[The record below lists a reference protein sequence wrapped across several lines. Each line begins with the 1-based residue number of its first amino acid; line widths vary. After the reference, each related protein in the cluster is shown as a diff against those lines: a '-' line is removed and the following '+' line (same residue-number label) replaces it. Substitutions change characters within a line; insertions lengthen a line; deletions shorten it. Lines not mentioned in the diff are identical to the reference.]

1 MATLP
6 QHTAFDTA
14 HPAVPA
20 AFLVLTLGMTMAS
33 AQPVLI
39 GLSFVGA
46 FAYSVCVRGVRAS
59 VASLR
64 WQIPLVAVIA
74 VLNPL
79 FSASGSTEVARMG
92 FRVIY
97 LESLCY
103 GFAMGGLFV
112 SSALWFQA
120 AATMLPAEKILAL
133 LGNVLPVVSLMISQC
148 MRLIP
153 RFVRQG
159 RLIAAVQG
167 VAEPRGVGA
176 TEAVRSRLRM
186 TSVLMGWTMED
197 SLETADAMRAR
208 GWGAVPRR
216 STYVRYRFTPAD
228 AAALV
233 AIMLGASLCITISVV
248 ATAQYSFF
256 PTMSRLV
263 PWWGYV
269 PYAVWMLVPALL
281 HVREAVRFR

>member
-1 MATLP
+1 MLP

-20 AFLVLTLGMTMAS
+20 VFLVLTLGMTMAS
-33 AQPVLI
+33 TQPVLI
-39 GLSFVGA
+39 GISFVGA
-46 FAYSVCVRGVRAS
+46 FAYSACVRGFWAS
-59 VASLR
+59 MASLR

-167 VAEPRGVGA
+167 VAEPRGTGA

-197 SLETADAMRAR
+197 SLEIADAMRAR
-208 GWGAVPRR
+208 GWGAALRR
-216 STYVRYRFTPAD
+216 STYQRYRFTSAD

-233 AIMLGASLCITISVV
+233 VIVLGASLCIAISVT

>member
-1 MATLP
+1 MLP

-20 AFLVLTLGMTMAS
+20 VFLVLTLGMTMAS

-39 GLSFVGA
+39 GISFVGA
-46 FAYSVCVRGVRAS
+46 FAYSACVRGFWAS
-59 VASLR
+59 MASLR

-79 FSASGSTEVARMG
+79 FSASGSTEVAHIG

-148 MRLIP
+148 MRLVP

-167 VAEPRGVGA
+167 VAEPRGAGA

-197 SLETADAMRAR
+197 SLEIADAMRAR
-208 GWGAVPRR
+208 GWGAALRR
-216 STYVRYRFTPAD
+216 STYQRYRFTSAD
-228 AAALV
+228 AAALAV
-233 AIMLGASLCITISVV
+233 IVLGAALCIAISVT
-248 ATAQYSFF
+248 ATTQYSFF

-269 PYAVWMLVPALL
+269 PYAAWMLVPALL